1 MSMRAQSWPEAEL
14 IRGVLENGDRE
25 CFAELFMRH
34 RKNIYFSCRRFLGEQ
49 SAAEDATQE
58 TFLRAWRNVSSFQG
72 GDFPGWLLRIA
83 RNICIDEYRRSRPE
97 TPMEDTAMA
106 EVPGSRG
113 GMELDARIMANR
125 IREEIRA
132 LAPGQRQCLEMKIEG
147 YSYEETAARTGF
159 SIDAVKSN
167 IQNGRRMLWRRMEG
181 ALPQAR

>member
-1 MSMRAQSWPEAEL
+1 MRTQSWPEAEL
-14 IRGVLENGDRE
+14 IRGVLERGDRE

-34 RKNIYFSCRRFLGEQ
+34 RKNIFFSCRRFFGEQ
-49 SAAEDATQE
+49 RAAEDATQE
-58 TFLRAWRNVSSFQG
+58 TFLRAWRNLDGFQG
-72 GDFPGWLLRIA
+72 GDFSSWLMRIA
-83 RNICIDEYRRSRPE
+83 RNICIDEYRRNRPE
-97 TPMEDTAMA
+97 TPMEDSEMA
-106 EVPGSRG
+106 EMSATNVGAQ
-113 GMELDARIMANR
+113 LDARIMASR

-159 SIDAVKSN
+159 SIEAVKSN